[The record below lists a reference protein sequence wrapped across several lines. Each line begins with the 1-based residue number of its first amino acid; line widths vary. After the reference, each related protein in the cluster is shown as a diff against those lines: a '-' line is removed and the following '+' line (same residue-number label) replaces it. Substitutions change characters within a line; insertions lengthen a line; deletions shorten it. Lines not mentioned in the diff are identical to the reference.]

1 MYFPKTSLVKPYL
14 EKTNQNNR
22 DRLTIRHQLQ
32 VDCSRI
38 EDVEAP
44 QVHDVV
50 LVVAPVQVH
59 VVGVDQQEAE
69 QDEQDL
75 HGAFPAIHKVSVEDV
90 RLLGGREAVLRR
102 RRLMRERQQEY
113 PATCG
118 LSRCHG
124 YLIED
129 HQQVFKVSV

>member
-1 MYFPKTSLVKPYL
+1 M
-14 EKTNQNNR
+14 
-22 DRLTIRHQLQ
+22 IRHQLP
-32 VDCSRI
+32 VDC
-38 EDVEAP
+38 DGMNDLEAP

-75 HGAFPAIHKVSVEDV
+75 HGALPAIHKVSVEDV

-102 RRLMRERQQEY
+102 EA
-113 PATCG
+113 PA
-118 LSRCHG
+118 
-124 YLIED
+124 D
-129 HQQVFKVSV
+129 A